1 MVLFPHPSI
10 PETVENINSPF
21 KILPRVDQSKFFDSV
36 YQHLGKGQCIGIFPE
51 VFFFL
56 LNLWILLKFIK
67 FIIKK
72 KGGSHD
78 RTRMIEL
85 KPGVAIMALGALEK
99 YGTKA
104 KILPLGLN
112 YDQVLIFNNL
122 LVKIIKKC
130 KEVWVSKQS
139 DCGGGRTIWDP

>member
-1 MVLFPHPSI
+1 
-10 PETVENINSPF
+10 
-21 KILPRVDQSKFFDSV
+21 
-36 YQHLGKGQCIGIFPE
+36 
-51 VFFFL
+51 
-56 LNLWILLKFIK
+56 
-67 FIIKK
+67 
-72 KGGSHD
+72 
-78 RTRMIEL
+78 MIEL

-130 KEVWVSKQS
+130 KEV
-139 DCGGGRTIWDP
+139 